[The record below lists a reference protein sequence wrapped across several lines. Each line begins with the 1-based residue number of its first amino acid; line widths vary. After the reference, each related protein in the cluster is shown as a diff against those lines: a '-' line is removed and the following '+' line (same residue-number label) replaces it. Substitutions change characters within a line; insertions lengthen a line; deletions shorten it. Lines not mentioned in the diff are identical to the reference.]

1 VKRYCPSRR
10 RVVMRKTF
18 AIICSVAGLCCAG
31 AGEPAA
37 VTLNDLDGVARQP
50 LEPAGKLASV
60 VVFYG
65 HDCPISNGYAP
76 EINRIAASHT
86 NFVFYIVQADA
97 DLTVAAAKEHAKEYD
112 LRIPVL
118 LDPKQQLIK
127 LLKPHV
133 TPEAFVIGSKREV
146 LYHGRIDD
154 LYAEIEKKRGTVTR
168 HDLLDALDAIATGH
182 PVKQKETPAVGCLIQ

>member
-1 VKRYCPSRR
+1 MIVISEVLSDK
-10 RVVMRKTF
+10 MRIF
-18 AIICSVAGLCCAG
+18 CVIICLAAGLRFAG
-31 AGEPAA
+31 AGEPPA
-37 VTLNDLDGVARQP
+37 VNLNDLDGVARQP

-60 VVFYG
+60 VIFYG

-76 EINRIAASHT
+76 EIDRIAAART
-86 NFVFYIVQADA
+86 NFAFYVVQADA

-112 LRIPVL
+112 LRMPVL

-133 TPEAFVIGSKREV
+133 TPEAYIIGSKREV

-154 LYAEIEKKRGTVTR
+154 LYAEIEKKRGTVTQ
-168 HDLLDALDAIATGH
+168 HDLLDALDAIAAGQ
-182 PVKQKETPAVGCLIQ
+182 PVKQKETQAVGCLIQ